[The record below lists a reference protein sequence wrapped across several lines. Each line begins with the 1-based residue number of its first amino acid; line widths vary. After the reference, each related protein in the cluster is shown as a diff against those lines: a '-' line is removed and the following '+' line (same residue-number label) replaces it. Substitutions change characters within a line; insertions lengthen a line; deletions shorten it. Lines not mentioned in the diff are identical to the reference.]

1 MKVRLF
7 HPLLEDDDFNSLRE
21 CFDQSWLGLGAK
33 VYEFE
38 KEWSSYFDSD
48 FFSIACNSA
57 TAALHI
63 ALLSLDLPRGTEVIV
78 PSLTF
83 ISSVNVIVYAG
94 LVPVFADINTDSL
107 TISIE
112 SIEKLVNKNTS
123 AILPVHYGGE
133 PCEMEKIMEIAKK
146 YNLKVVEDCAHTQG
160 GVYKGQYLGS
170 WGDIGCFSFEEK
182 KGMTTGDGGMLFTS
196 NKLIAEKAKRL
207 RWLGINKDTW
217 TRSNLFT
224 KNNWY
229 YEISDL
235 GFKYNMNNLAASLGL
250 SQIKKLKRINS
261 NKSKI
266 IKKYLQT
273 VAEIDYAEPLLP
285 YSLIDS
291 VNSYWLFGL
300 RTKYRDE
307 LMGFLNAKGISTGMH
322 FTPINEQPLYSKSIY
337 KTPNSSKISKE
348 LITLP
353 LSPGHNSDEIE
364 YVCQNLKLF
373 KS

>member
-112 SIEKLVNKNTS
+112 SIEKLVNKN
-123 AILPVHYGGE
+123 
-133 PCEMEKIMEIAKK
+133 K
-146 YNLKVVEDCAHTQG
+146 
-160 GVYKGQYLGS
+160 
-170 WGDIGCFSFEEK
+170 SF
-182 KGMTTGDGGMLFTS
+182 
-196 NKLIAEKAKRL
+196 
-207 RWLGINKDTW
+207 
-217 TRSNLFT
+217 
-224 KNNWY
+224 Y
-229 YEISDL
+229 
-235 GFKYNMNNLAASLGL
+235 
-250 SQIKKLKRINS
+250 
-261 NKSKI
+261 
-266 IKKYLQT
+266 
-273 VAEIDYAEPLLP
+273 
-285 YSLIDS
+285 
-291 VNSYWLFGL
+291 
-300 RTKYRDE
+300 
-307 LMGFLNAKGISTGMH
+307 
-322 FTPINEQPLYSKSIY
+322 
-337 KTPNSSKISKE
+337 
-348 LITLP
+348 
-353 LSPGHNSDEIE
+353 
-364 YVCQNLKLF
+364 C
-373 KS
+373 

>member
-1 MKVRLF
+1 
-7 HPLLEDDDFNSLRE
+7 
-21 CFDQSWLGLGAK
+21 
-33 VYEFE
+33 
-38 KEWSSYFDSD
+38 
-48 FFSIACNSA
+48 
-57 TAALHI
+57 
-63 ALLSLDLPRGTEVIV
+63 
-78 PSLTF
+78 
-83 ISSVNVIVYAG
+83 
-94 LVPVFADINTDSL
+94 
-107 TISIE
+107 
-112 SIEKLVNKNTS
+112 
-123 AILPVHYGGE
+123 
-133 PCEMEKIMEIAKK
+133 
-146 YNLKVVEDCAHTQG
+146 
-160 GVYKGQYLGS
+160 
-170 WGDIGCFSFEEK
+170 
-182 KGMTTGDGGMLFTS
+182 MTTGDGGMLFTS